1 MTKVRSDFRVRARG
15 SNSKIRVRGVARLRG
30 VMLVKP
36 LVLTLK
42 SDLIWDIGPG
52 LMTPISSSKIFREN
66 VDSSFIYPT
75 IIS

>member
-42 SDLIWDIGPG
+42 SDLIFDIGPG
-52 LMTPISSSKIFREN
+52 LILGDDCWNK
-66 VDSSFIYPT
+66 SFSDCKSI
-75 IIS
+75 